1 MKRHVKKSSI
11 NIGRM
16 MTRLRIILRRSKR
29 HMAEAIPMSRLG
41 QRNAAP
47 VAAVTRQRTGRKR
60 ALRVKNV
67 KRLAAIA
74 GAVVVVAVTLILVTS
89 LSGPKPVSNNE
100 VAAAGD
106 TLAAKADN
114 LMANANNAQPIPTTP
129 PESKVS
135 LAMPVFQPVSIAPGT
150 EAIVVTDLQSRLME
164 LDYMD
169 EDEPGDVYEE
179 TTKTAVEHF
188 QAQHELPVTGTVD
201 QQTYDLLMSD
211 QAKYY
216 TITIEA
222 ESTDVSELQLRLYEL
237 GYLDK
242 DKTTGYFGTDTE
254 AAVMK
259 FQKLNGL
266 SEDGK
271 VGKDTREMLYSEDAK
286 PNMYAYG
293 EQSPEILSYQ
303 ERLRKL
309 GYLTTEPD
317 GTFGEDTKAAVKR
330 FQESSGLVVDG
341 YIGPTTKD
349 TLMSDDAQGNALS
362 IGAKGDDVQ
371 RVQERLK
378 ALGYTKKVT
387 GYFGSDTDA
396 AVKNFQSTNKLKA
409 DGKVGAKT
417 MNTLMSDGAKK
428 YKKPSSGSGGSSGGG
443 GSSSGGG
450 GSSSGGSG
458 SPANV
463 SGANVDS
470 FISVAESKIGSKY
483 VRGAKGPNSF
493 DCSGFVYWCLN
504 QVGVSQSYM
513 TSGSWAKSSKYPK
526 IENMSDMQRGDIIS
540 FKGHVAIYAGD
551 GVMIDASSSN
561 GKVVKRGSTGAWSK
575 RNFICAFR
583 VF

>member
-1 MKRHVKKSSI
+1 MKKHAKKSSI

-16 MTRLRIILRRSKR
+16 VTRLRIFLRRKTKQAAQTMS
-29 HMAEAIPMSRLG
+29 MSRSG

-47 VAAVTRQRTGRKR
+47 IAAVTRQRVGRKR
-60 ALRVKNV
+60 TIRVKNI
-67 KRLAAIA
+67 KRLTAIA
-74 GAVVVVAVTLILVTS
+74 GAVVVVVVALVLVTT
-89 LSGPKPVSNNE
+89 LGGPKPVSNNE
-100 VAAAGD
+100 IAAAANNFVGE
-106 TLAAKADN
+106 ADN
-114 LMANANNAQPIPTTP
+114 PLANANNAPSIPTTP

-135 LAMPVFQPVSIAPGT
+135 LAMPVFQPVSIAEGT
-150 EAIVVTDLQSRLME
+150 QAIVVTDLQTRLME

-169 EDEPGDVYEE
+169 DDEPGTVYED
-179 TTKTAVEHF
+179 TTKLAVEHF
-188 QAQHELPVTGTVD
+188 QEQHELPVTGIVD

-222 ESTDVSELQLRLYEL
+222 ESTDVSELQGRLYEL

-271 VGKDTREMLYSEDAK
+271 VGKDTREMLYSGDAK

-293 EQSPEILSYQ
+293 EQSPEILKYQ

-309 GYLTTEPD
+309 GYLTTDPD

-330 FQESSGLVVDG
+330 FQESSGLIADG

-349 TLMSDDAQGNALS
+349 ALMSDDAQGNALS

-378 ALGYTKKVT
+378 ALGYTRKVT

-396 AVKNFQSTNKLKA
+396 AVKNFQDTNKLRV
-409 DGKVGAKT
+409 DGKVGAQT

-428 YKKPSSGSGGSSGGG
+428 YRKPSSSGSGSSGA
-443 GSSSGGG
+443 
-450 GSSSGGSG
+450 SGGSG
-458 SPANV
+458 DSGSSGSSANV

-504 QVGVSQSYM
+504 QVGVSQGYM
-513 TSGSWAKSSKYPK
+513 TSGTWAKSTKYPR
-526 IENMSDMQRGDIIS
+526 IDNMSDMQRGDIIS

-551 GVMIDASSSN
+551 GIMIDASSSN
-561 GKVVKRGSTGAWSK
+561 GKVVKRGSTGSWSQ

>member
-1 MKRHVKKSSI
+1 MKKHAQKPSI
-11 NIGRM
+11 DIGQIV
-16 MTRLRIILRRSKR
+16 TRLRIFLRRRTKQASQ
-29 HMAEAIPMSRLG
+29 AIQMTRSGRKST
-41 QRNAAP
+41 AP
-47 VAAVTRQRTGRKR
+47 VAMATRQRAGRKR
-60 ALRVKNV
+60 TIRVKNI
-67 KRLAAIA
+67 KRLTAIA
-74 GAVVVVAVTLILVTS
+74 GAVAVVLVAVILVTT
-89 LSGPKPVSNNE
+89 LSGPKPASGDE
-100 VAAAGD
+100 LVAAANNLVGQAD
-106 TLAAKADN
+106 TPG
-114 LMANANNAQPIPTTP
+114 MEANNAQPIPTTP

-150 EAIVVTDLQSRLME
+150 EAIVVTDLQTRLME

-169 EDEPGDVYEE
+169 EDEPGTVYEE
-179 TTKTAVEHF
+179 TTKLAVEHF

-222 ESTDVSELQLRLYEL
+222 ESTDVSELQGRLYEL

-286 PNMYAYG
+286 PNMYSYG
-293 EQSPEILSYQ
+293 EQSPEILAYQ

-309 GYLTTEPD
+309 GYLTTDPD
-317 GTFGEDTKAAVKR
+317 GTFGEDTKAAVKL
-330 FQESSGLVVDG
+330 FQESSGLIADG
-341 YIGPTTKD
+341 YIGPTTKAA
-349 TLMSDDAQGNALS
+349 LMSDDAQGNALA
-362 IGAKGDDVQ
+362 IGAKGETVQ

-378 ALGYTKKVT
+378 ALGYTRKVT

-396 AVKNFQSTNKLKA
+396 AVKNFQSTNKLKV
-409 DGKVGAKT
+409 DGKVGAQT
-417 MNTLMSDGAKK
+417 MNTLMSDSAKK
-428 YKKPSSGSGGSSGGG
+428 YKKPSSSGGGSSDNGGGG
-443 GSSSGGG
+443 GSS
-450 GSSSGGSG
+450 
-458 SPANV
+458 ANI

-504 QVGVSQSYM
+504 QVGVNQSYM
-513 TSGSWAKSSKYPK
+513 TSGSWAKSSKYTK
-526 IENMSDMQRGDIIS
+526 IDNMGDMQRGDIIV
-540 FKGHVAIYAGD
+540 FKGHVAIYAGS

-561 GKVVKRGSTGAWSK
+561 GKVVKRGSTGSWSQ
-575 RNFICAFR
+575 RSFICAFR